1 MHQFSSRE
9 INLRILLSVLI
20 ALLLTTIPLVDVLN
34 EFRPL
39 FIPLIVLYW
48 AIFHPIQFGFG
59 KALLIGFSLEVM
71 QSLLIGQASIGL
83 MCIVFFALSN
93 SRRLQ
98 LAAVPQ
104 QMLTILFLLLLFQFT
119 QVWIESIL
127 GRPNDYTMRAIV
139 AFISATLWPG
149 IIYFMRG
156 LILRKKPSRKK

>member
-9 INLRILLSVLI
+9 INLRIFLSVLV
-20 ALLLTTIPLVDVLN
+20 ALLFTTIPIADAVN
-34 EFRPL
+34 IYRPL
-39 FIPLIVLYW
+39 FIPLVVLYW
-48 AIFHPIQFGFG
+48 AIFHPVRFGLG
-59 KALLIGFSLEVM
+59 KSLLIGISLEVM

-83 MCIVFFALSN
+83 ICITFFALSN

-104 QMLTILFLLLLFQFT
+104 QMLTVLFLLLFFQFT

-127 GRPNDYTMRAIV
+127 DRPSDYYARAV
-139 AFISATLWPG
+139 TALISASLWPG

-156 LILRKKPSRKK
+156 LILRRRTSNKK

>member
-9 INLRILLSVLI
+9 INLRIILSVLI
-20 ALLLTTIPLVDVLN
+20 ALLFTTIPLVDAVN
-34 EFRPL
+34 FYRPL
-39 FIPLIVLYW
+39 FIPLVVLYW
-48 AIFHPIQFGFG
+48 AIFHPINFGLG
-59 KALLIGFSLEVM
+59 KSLLIGLSLEVM

-83 MCIVFFALSN
+83 ICISFFALSN

-104 QMLTILFLLLLFQFT
+104 QMLTVLFLLLFFQFT

-127 GRPNDYTMRAIV
+127 DRPSDYYARGIA
-139 AFISATLWPG
+139 ALISATLWPG

-156 LILRKKPSRKK
+156 LILRKKNPPK